1 MSTQRAGSGRVGGT
15 METPNLFSGCE
26 LSNPRMLHGAVL
38 AGSSQVTSAGSFA
51 AGLRVAVRLRG

>member
-1 MSTQRAGSGRVGGT
+1 